1 MFYSADAQ
9 AASRHLK
16 RSQMG
21 SIGDFC
27 APRVHHVNIVF
38 TVFISTRAVIGQ
50 DWLGNGWEPARKKT
64 NNTSPNHSQ

>member
-21 SIGDFC
+21 SIAAGS
-27 APRVHHVNIVF
+27 AVHNDPK
-38 TVFISTRAVIGQ
+38 SDLCYRALVRYG
-50 DWLGNGWEPARKKT
+50 LCLTHPT
-64 NNTSPNHSQ
+64 LT